1 MSSPPLYSPVCKRS
15 PAHRLRSKRSRL
27 RLRNKE
33 RESDTDISQENE
45 RDGSGDSICEKVDTE
60 IKEGSECTDNKN
72 SLKGV
77 RKYGKMEDKDYEK
90 KKESEKMSAEREM
103 NQDRPIGR
111 RKVGKIAKPSQELEN
126 DGKRVGHCVLNCSM
140 SQSDNKLPMDSSEE
154 NQIVHCSQ
162 KKVNVE
168 QKSHSGSS
176 VSIQTSSFP
185 QSSEGVQI
193 TDKSQE
199 MLEQTNQLLKDSNKG
214 YDDRIDT
221 KQSGVLGSCTLV
233 EGLPFPVE
241 YYIRTTRRMA
251 ASHSSVDLDAVIYSQ
266 LTGGRGRRRLSQ
278 SQTSSRGHM
287 TPEHSVCRSTD
298 QTRRGGKGQRGRRG
312 RPRSTASCAKADPD
326 CTISH
331 PPSDSQAVSESPT
344 ESKSTSH
351 TESPSQSVLVL
362 ERLEAESQEVHS
374 PGPTVSLK
382 PSPEQGVTQDFKHL
396 PDSQLCFDSQ
406 LLPYSNLYP
415 IFRRKHGQTG
425 KASQTGTNKDDAIF
439 IFFSFCVL

>member
-1 MSSPPLYSPVCKRS
+1 MSSPPLYSPVFKRS

-33 RESDTDISQENE
+33 QESDTDISQEKE

-90 KKESEKMSAEREM
+90 KKESEKMSAEREK
-103 NQDRPIGR
+103 NQDRPIGI
-111 RKVGKIAKPSQELEN
+111 RKVGKIAKPLQELEN
-126 DGKRVGHCVLNCSM
+126 DWKRVGHCVLNCSM

-154 NQIVHCSQ
+154 NQIVHCS

-168 QKSHSGSS
+168 QKSHSGSA

-193 TDKSQE
+193 ADKSQE
-199 MLEQTNQLLKDSNKG
+199 MLEQTNQLLKNSNKG

-221 KQSGVLGSCTLV
+221 KRSGVLDSCTLV

-278 SQTSSRGHM
+278 SQTSRRGHM

-298 QTRRGGKGQRGRRG
+298 QTRRGGKGPRGRRG

-351 TESPSQSVLVL
+351 TESPSQSVLVI

-382 PSPEQGVTQDFKHL
+382 PSPEQRVTQDFKHL

-415 IFRRKHGQTG
+415 IFRRKHGQAG
-425 KASQTGTNKDDAIF
+425 KASQTGTNKDYAIF
-439 IFFSFCVL
+439 ILFSFCVL